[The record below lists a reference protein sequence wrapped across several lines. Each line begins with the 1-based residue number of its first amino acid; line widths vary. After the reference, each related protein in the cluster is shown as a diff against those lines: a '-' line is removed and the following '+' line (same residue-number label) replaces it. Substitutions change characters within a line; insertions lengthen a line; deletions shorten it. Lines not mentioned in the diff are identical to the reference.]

1 MCYCV
6 LYLGYEVLELT
17 CDGPVVLDA
26 HIIFTYYYILCLGY
40 EVFVWHDFIPQLDI
54 TG

>member
-1 MCYCV
+1 MKKDYGSQYILYQLSTYTKMCYCV

-26 HIIFTYYYILCLGY
+26 PIIFTGK
-40 EVFVWHDFIPQLDI
+40 
-54 TG
+54 